1 MEISTQK
8 YEPQKIERLRQYLE
22 KQAAKG
28 QPRYYE
34 IYVDTLK
41 AVPRTVDLSDFDSYM
56 EFLDENTQKIK
67 IRIYS
72 THPTSAQHD
81 LHVFTL
87 QQAEPQKEQ
96 GLSGIEVKAE
106 INRELSLA
114 RERWEAEQVK
124 KELSDTQKELEQAEQ
139 YIEKLEGKLEE
150 ALSQRKLNDRNW
162 GEIASVAL
170 EGIVRKNAHIIA
182 AIPGGENL
190 AGIIQQDTMQ
200 RIKQASQASDQKPDQ
215 ESSYSKVE
223 DEPTLTEQQRG
234 YLDFLGQLEERFDQQ
249 EMQKVM
255 FILNSLAA
263 DPSQIDPVSQLLEQ
277 QPQHTSPDAEPDSS
291 DNVKPTY

>member
-8 YEPQKIERLRQYLE
+8 YDPQKIERLKQYLE

-28 QPRYYE
+28 QARYYE

-41 AVPRTVDLSDFDSYM
+41 AVPRTTDLGDFDSYT

-67 IRIYS
+67 LRIYS

-81 LHVFTL
+81 LHVFTMSTS
-87 QQAEPQKEQ
+87 EPSKEQ

-124 KELSDTQKELEQAEQ
+124 KELADTQKELEQAEQ

-150 ALSQRKLNDRNW
+150 ASAKRKLGDMQW
-162 GEIASVAL
+162 GELASMAL
-170 EGIVRKNAHIIA
+170 EGMVRKNTHLIA
-182 AIPGGENL
+182 AIPGGEGL
-190 AGIIQQDTMQ
+190 AGIIRQDTIQRMQ
-200 RIKQASQASDQKPDQ
+200 QAGQQVEPKPDQ
-215 ESSYSKVE
+215 ETTYSKVE
-223 DEPTLTEQQRG
+223 DEPALTEQQKG
-234 YLDFLGQLEERFDQQ
+234 YLNFLRQLEERFDQQ

-263 DPSQIDPVSQLLEQ
+263 DPSQIDLVSELLEK
-277 QPQHTSPDAEPDSS
+277 QPEQTEATEPDSP
-291 DNVKPTY
+291 VIM